1 MSDAPAGNL
10 PWPLEVTGVSRRI
23 GDRQVLDGVS
33 LNVGRGRLC
42 ALVGPNGAGK
52 TSLLRVV
59 SGRLRADQGQVR
71 MLGQTIADA
80 RQRGLLGLV
89 PQDLALYP
97 SLTVRENLDVLGRL
111 AGVASDRLPER
122 IADSLQWAGL
132 GDRADH
138 RVAALSGG
146 MKRRVNLIAGLLH
159 QPALLLLDEPTV
171 GVDAASEGRLYALL
185 SALRSSGMG
194 IVLATH
200 HLDDAAACCDD
211 VVVMHEGRVVAAGP
225 VAEVVAR
232 AFPEGREVVVVLA
245 DAIDDRGVAIVTR
258 HAFRQIG
265 ARTWARAWSASL
277 ADVDALEQAWMAE
290 GVQVAETRVRQP
302 SLRGAVAVLT
312 GRAMGDAA

>member
-33 LNVGRGRLC
+33 LTVGRGRLC

-59 SGRLRADQGQVR
+59 SGRLRADQGEVR

-97 SLTVRENLDVLGRL
+97 SLTVRENLEVLGRL

-138 RVAALSGG
+138 RLSALSGG

-211 VVVMHEGRVVAAGP
+211 VVVMHEGRGGAAGP

-245 DAIDDRGVAIVTR
+245 DAVNDRGVATITR

-277 ADVDALEQAWMAE
+277 ADVDVLEQAWLAE

>member
-10 PWPLEVTGVSRRI
+10 PWPLEVTGVSRCI

-33 LNVGRGRLC
+33 LTVGRGRLC

-232 AFPEGREVVVVLA
+232 AFPEGREVVVLLA
-245 DAIDDRGVAIVTR
+245 DAVDDRGVAIVTR

>member
-33 LNVGRGRLC
+33 LTVGRGRLC

-232 AFPEGREVVVVLA
+232 AFPDGREVVVVLA
-245 DAIDDRGVAIVTR
+245 DAVDDRGVAIVTR

-277 ADVDALEQAWMAE
+277 ADVDALEQAWTAE

-312 GRAMGDAA
+312 GRAVGDAA

>member
-33 LNVGRGRLC
+33 LTVGRGRLC

-59 SGRLRADQGQVR
+59 SGRLRADQGEVR

-97 SLTVRENLDVLGRL
+97 SLTVRENLEVLGRL

-138 RVAALSGG
+138 RLSALSGG

-245 DAIDDRGVAIVTR
+245 DAVDDRGVATITR

-277 ADVDALEQAWMAE
+277 ADVDVLEQAWLAE